1 MKLSRE
7 SWLAIGLV
15 VVLAVITALAAAQ
28 QTQAAELPPLSSA
41 STAPDGARALWM
53 WLDDLHYAVRDD
65 VTPFFSIPRDAR
77 LVLML
82 EPFPGI
88 TSAEWETIDDW
99 VRDGG
104 TLIVAGDQ
112 FGAALATQHY
122 TFTLAYLDH
131 PVPALAA
138 QTPLLASPPLT
149 GAADVQ
155 TLAYLETGRSDFVAH
170 LATPS
175 GPVVVSFALGK
186 GRVILSAAP
195 YAFSNAGLKEPGNP
209 ALVLNLILISPT
221 SGAVWF
227 DEWHHGVRPVDSRV
241 VGPEDWLRRTP
252 AGRALLYVAG
262 VIFLAVLLRGRRFG
276 RPVPLP
282 GEITRRAPL
291 EYISAIANLSR
302 RAGHRRAVLQQ
313 YRQRLK
319 RHLGQRYRL
328 DPTLNDAEYVARLAE
343 YNPGLDAEALGR
355 LLARLQRPNV
365 NESEMIQLA
374 AEVAAWMKEQ

>member
-53 WLDDLHYAVRDD
+53 WLDDLHYAVRDE
-65 VTPFFSIPRDAR
+65 VAPFFSIPEDAR

-82 EPFPGI
+82 EPYPGV
-88 TSAEWETIDDW
+88 TSAEWGTIDKW
-99 VRDGG
+99 VQDGG
-104 TLIVAGDQ
+104 TLVVAGDR

-122 TFTLAYLDH
+122 TFTLAYLGS

-149 GAADVQ
+149 GAASAQ
-155 TLAYLETGRSDFVAH
+155 TLAYFETERSDFVAH
-170 LATPS
+170 LAAPS

-209 ALVLNLILISPT
+209 ALVLNLILISPA
-221 SGAVWF
+221 SGSIWF
-227 DEWHHGVRPVDSRV
+227 DEWHHGVRPGAAQV

-252 AGRALLYVAG
+252 AGRALLYAAG

-282 GEITRRAPL
+282 GEIARRAPL
-291 EYISAIANLSR
+291 EYITAIANLGR
-302 RAGHRRAVLQQ
+302 RAGHRQAVLRQ
-313 YRQRLK
+313 YHQHLK

-328 DPTLNDAEYVARLAE
+328 DPTLRDPDYVARLAE
-343 YNPGLDAEALGR
+343 YRPGLDAGALQR

-365 NESEMIQLA
+365 SESEMIQLA
-374 AEVAAWMKEQ
+374 AEVASWTKE

>member
-28 QTQAAELPPLSSA
+28 QTQAAVLPPLSSA

-65 VTPFFSIPRDAR
+65 VAPFFSIPRDAR

-104 TLIVAGDQ
+104 TLIVAGDR
-112 FGAALATQHY
+112 FGAALTTQHY
-122 TFTLAYLDH
+122 TFTLAYLDN

-155 TLAYLETGRSDFVAH
+155 TLAYFETERSDFVAH
-170 LATPS
+170 LAAPS

-209 ALVLNLILISPT
+209 ALVLNLILISPA

-227 DEWHHGVRPVDSRV
+227 DEWHHGVRPVDSQV

-291 EYISAIANLSR
+291 EYISAIANLGR

-313 YRQRLK
+313 YHQRLK
-319 RHLGQRYRL
+319 RRLGQRYRL
-328 DPTLNDAEYVARLAE
+328 DPTLRDPEYVARLAE
-343 YNPGLDAEALGR
+343 YNPGLDAEALRR

-374 AEVAAWMKEQ
+374 AEVAAWIKE

>member
-28 QTQAAELPPLSSA
+28 QTQAAVLPSLSSA

-65 VTPFFSIPRDAR
+65 VAPFFSIPGDAR

-104 TLIVAGDQ
+104 TLIVAGDR

-122 TFTLAYLDH
+122 TFTLAYLDN

-149 GAADVQ
+149 GAAGVR
-155 TLAYLETGRSDFVAH
+155 TLAHFETERSDFVAH
-170 LATPS
+170 LAAPS

-209 ALVLNLILISPT
+209 ALVLNLILISPA

-291 EYISAIANLSR
+291 EYISAIANLGR

-328 DPTLNDAEYVARLAE
+328 DPTLHDAEYVARLAE
-343 YNPGLDAEALGR
+343 YNPGLDAEALRR

-374 AEVAAWMKEQ
+374 AEAAAWIKE

>member
-1 MKLSRE
+1 
-7 SWLAIGLV
+7 
-15 VVLAVITALAAAQ
+15 
-28 QTQAAELPPLSSA
+28 
-41 STAPDGARALWM
+41 
-53 WLDDLHYAVRDD
+53 
-65 VTPFFSIPRDAR
+65 
-77 LVLML
+77 
-82 EPFPGI
+82 
-88 TSAEWETIDDW
+88 
-99 VRDGG
+99 
-104 TLIVAGDQ
+104 
-112 FGAALATQHY
+112 
-122 TFTLAYLDH
+122 
-131 PVPALAA
+131 
-138 QTPLLASPPLT
+138 
-149 GAADVQ
+149 
-155 TLAYLETGRSDFVAH
+155 
-170 LATPS
+170 
-175 GPVVVSFALGK
+175 VVVSFALGK

-209 ALVLNLILISPT
+209 ALVLNLILISPA

-227 DEWHHGVRPVDSRV
+227 DEWHHGVRPVDSQV

-291 EYISAIANLSR
+291 EYISAIANLGR

-319 RHLGQRYRL
+319 RRLGQRYRL
-328 DPTLNDAEYVARLAE
+328 DPTLNDAEYAARLAE
-343 YNPGLDAEALGR
+343 YNPGLDAEALRR

-374 AEVAAWMKEQ
+374 AEVAAWIKE